1 MTGLIRSNA
10 DAPKKPSDP
19 RGGNPIVAFG
29 VADCGNDRIA
39 CAGAAATVRRVRP
52 SDPEWPSAATWEKLN
67 QAIGGH
73 RIKVEPLFA
82 SCGNEAGA
90 SCDDVLAALKN
101 PYYVGD
107 QAVET
112 QSVG

>member
-1 MTGLIRSNA
+1 MNRRNLLARAAAI
-10 DAPKKPSDP
+10 PLLPLVWP
-19 RGGNPIVAFG
+19 VVATT
-29 VADCGNDRIA
+29 ASA
-39 CAGAAATVRRVRP
+39 AAGPTATVRRVRP
-52 SDPEWPSAATWEKLN
+52 SDPGWPNAAAWEKLN
-67 QAIGGH
+67 QAVGG
-73 RIKVEPLFA
+73 RLIKVEPLFA
-82 SCGNEAGA
+82 SCSNGAGA